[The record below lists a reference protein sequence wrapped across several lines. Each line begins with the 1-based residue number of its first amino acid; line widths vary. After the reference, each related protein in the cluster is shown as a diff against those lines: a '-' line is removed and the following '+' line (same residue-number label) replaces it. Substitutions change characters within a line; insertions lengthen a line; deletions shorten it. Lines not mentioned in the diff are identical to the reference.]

1 MDIVEPVV
9 RVFLGIFFLMIGL
22 QFTARAL
29 GLYAR
34 LGFSH
39 IHYGARGQATWWHRH
54 IFNLFRA
61 AILLVCVVRIGV
73 DIDPWLGQFPAL
85 YQWPVLAVG
94 ALLLLLSFTLVN
106 YVQAYMHANWRSG
119 IDRQEREGELL
130 TSGPFGRSRNP
141 AFLAVMMGQLGFFL
155 ALPSVFSL
163 VCLLVGVGV
172 IVRQAREEEKA
183 LTERF
188 GEPYQQYCQRVPRW
202 L

>member
-1 MDIVEPVV
+1 
-9 RVFLGIFFLMIGL
+9 MIGL
-22 QFTARAL
+22 RPAPWGYTPAWAFPTFTMVPVAGDLVAPAHL
-29 GLYAR
+29 QS
-34 LGFSH
+34 FP
-39 IHYGARGQATWWHRH
+39 
-54 IFNLFRA
+54 A

-141 AFLAVMMGQLGFFL
+141 AFLAVITGQLGFFL

-183 LTERF
+183 LTER
-188 GEPYQQYCQRVPRW
+188 W
-202 L
+202 